1 MQESLLHFFETY
13 PQVAILASILLSIL
27 IAIIGIVPSV
37 FITAANILFFGFW
50 NGTLLSFAGE
60 AAGAAVAFLIYRAGF
75 KKTAGNKLLQYPRLK
90 KLVEAPSPKVI
101 YLIFSFRLL
110 PFVPSGLITFAA
122 AVGKVSFLGFLLA
135 SSLGKLPALLME
147 AYAVY
152 EIAAFGWKG
161 KLLLVLIATGLIIW
175 LFRKQTPVDRPS

>member
-1 MQESLLHFFETY
+1 MQESLLHFFESY

-27 IAIIGIVPSV
+27 IAVIGIVPSV

-50 NGTLLSFAGE
+50 NGTLISFAGE

-75 KKTAGNKLLQYPRLK
+75 KKKAGNKLLQYPRLK
-90 KLVEAPSPKVI
+90 QLVEASSPKVL

-110 PFVPSGLITFAA
+110 PFIPSGLVSFAA
-122 AVGKVSFLGFLLA
+122 AIGKVSFLGFLLA

-152 EIAAFGWKG
+152 EITAFGWQG
-161 KLLLVLIATGLIIW
+161 KLILALIAISLLAW
-175 LFRKQTPVDRPS
+175 VFRKQTQGNPPS